1 MPQYR
6 YQPQHNQCD
15 QVHQPQQHGGNGHQ
29 EWADMIAEVMRE
41 QFGLKPKNSGIMYRQ
56 PYLESFDRV
65 PQPNRYK
72 ITEFSKFLGQDNI
85 STIENI
91 NRFLAQCGKA
101 SAMEALRVRFFP
113 LLLSESAFTWFF
125 LLPPNSIRGWV
136 DLEKQ
141 FHKYFFAGVQEMK
154 LSNLTSIR
162 QRSDESVP
170 DYIQRFRD
178 IRRYKEHML

>member
-41 QFGLKPKNSGIMYRQ
+41 QFGLKPKNSGIMYWQ

-72 ITEFSKFLGQDNI
+72 ITEFSKFLGQDNV

-113 LLLSESAFTWFF
+113 LLLSESSFTWFF
-125 LLPPNSIRGWV
+125 FIAT
-136 DLEKQ
+136 Q
-141 FHKYFFAGVQEMK
+141 FHQGMGRSGKTVSQIFLCWGSRDETIK
-154 LSNLTSIR
+154 LDINKAKIR
-162 QRSDESVP
+162 
-170 DYIQRFRD
+170 
-178 IRRYKEHML
+178 